1 MNIEQERKEA
11 LREID
16 EMLQECKT
24 DHEENLPGKLEE
36 QLWAALCLFQGEQFY
51 TAKGLEYTY
60 RIRGNEIFVD
70 HKDKSITRASVAVA
84 AQAAVKLQK
93 KGEIVSGPKKLG
105 TFGASYLYPVFIRIG
120 LIMLPEEE

>member
-51 TAKGLEYTY
+51 TAKGLEYTD
-60 RIRGNEIFVD
+60 RIRGHEIFVD
-70 HKDKSITRASVAVA
+70 QRNWGLSE
-84 AQAAVKLQK
+84 QAIYIRYLS
-93 KGEIVSGPKKLG
+93 ESG
-105 TFGASYLYPVFIRIG
+105 
-120 LIMLPEEE
+120 